1 MSDICTLVSSQKS
14 HIQGWQSVFWASPLA
29 NRIVCF
35 WSNLAGIRWR
45 GGGWSRGFQEGPA
58 LSVDL
63 PNGETVL
70 DGSINGSSV
79 FLFFL
84 LNDNVEHVS
93 TLGDFLTRKYL
104 FSNLA
109 NLEHRQQTNYNI
121 WRNFELWLISL
132 LSNVDCKDP
141 PCVSRLKDSSL
152 STLECETFKLHK
164 NFQIIAK

>member
-1 MSDICTLVSSQKS
+1 MK
-14 HIQGWQSVFWASPLA
+14 
-29 NRIVCF
+29 
-35 WSNLAGIRWR
+35 

-70 DGSINGSSV
+70 DGSINGISV

-84 LNDNVEHVS
+84 LKDNVEHVS

-121 WRNFELWLISL
+121 WRNFEL
-132 LSNVDCKDP
+132 
-141 PCVSRLKDSSL
+141 
-152 STLECETFKLHK
+152 
-164 NFQIIAK
+164 